1 MASISGEGGSP
12 VPMPAVNDG
21 GEGVELVAAELRE
34 EGAEGD
40 VLGRGGGEAD
50 VSTRDIPSTS
60 SAP

>member
-1 MASISGEGGSP
+1 
-12 VPMPAVNDG
+12 MPAVNDG